1 MGDKKLKKFKKHGF
15 DGLLVVIEG
24 TDGSGKSTQVN
35 MLKKHIQNKG
45 FGCMLSEWKT
55 SRLIS
60 DVITE
65 AKEKNLLNA
74 TTFSLLYAADYAD
87 RLENTIIPAL
97 KAGNVVVLD
106 RYIYTAYVRDS
117 VRGHDINWVKNLYD
131 YAPVPDLVF
140 YLDMPVEKLLKRMIG
155 TSGLDYFESG
165 RDIGISTDIYNS
177 FEIYQKRCLE
187 EYKKLEHEYNFI
199 TLDGNLSKDKI
210 HSQISEKIDELLDLG
225 IVK

>member
-1 MGDKKLKKFKKHGF
+1 MPKYKKHGF
-15 DGLLVVIEG
+15 DGLLIVVEG

-35 MLKKHIQNKG
+35 LLKEHIESLG

-60 DVITE
+60 DVINE
-65 AKEKNLLNA
+65 AKDKNLLNA

-97 KAGNVVVLD
+97 KSGFVVILD

-131 YAPVPDLVF
+131 YAPTPDLVF
-140 YLDMPVEKLLKRMIG
+140 YLKMPVNKLLKRMIG
-155 TSGLDYFESG
+155 ASGGLDYFESG

-177 FEIYQKRCLE
+177 FKIYQGRCLE
-187 EYKKLEHEYNFI
+187 EYEKLKDEYNFI
-199 TLDGNLSKDKI
+199 TLDGTLSKSTI
-210 HSQISEKIDELLDLG
+210 HSQIKEKVDEVLSEG
-225 IVK
+225 IIK